1 VTFTIR
7 ARLTL
12 LYLAVLAA
20 AFVAFFWICDLGFRR
35 SIDVTVDN
43 ASQSNLKTIQRLL
56 EHADPK
62 GLDKTRHELSEL
74 AALWA
79 NDAIFQV
86 AGPDGE
92 WLYRADRFRSPQIVF
107 PPATGKISFLT
118 TNLDWL
124 QYRIARQRV
133 LINGNAYEIYAAVPT
148 EPFDQA
154 LDRFRVIE
162 KEFLPLLALVPGLL
176 GYWLSGRALA
186 PVNKI
191 IHSAERIDL
200 RNLRERVEV
209 PKAHDELR
217 RLSETVNAMLARIE
231 ASVARITQ
239 FTADASHDLRTPLSL
254 VRTHAELALRRPRSE
269 AEYRA
274 SLSKILIATDQT
286 TQLVDQLLTLARAD
300 AGAAQLHFQ
309 EQDLSAILRAAA
321 STAQEMCDAKGLRF
335 TANIPD
341 AAVPVRG
348 DAPALE
354 RLFLCII
361 ENAVKY
367 TPAGEVFLYSEVQ
380 NGSVSVA
387 IRDTGLGIAEKDL
400 PHVFDRFFRADQA
413 RSVEVRGSGLG
424 MAIARWIAEAH
435 QGTITAASEFGKGST
450 FEVRLP
456 LYSGEVA
463 DSSNRWP
470 LKQKPVN
477 APENAFT

>member
-12 LYLAVLAA
+12 LYLSVLAA

-43 ASQSNLKTIQRLL
+43 ASQSNLDTVRRVIELSESQ
-56 EHADPK
+56 
-62 GLDKTRHELSEL
+62 GVDKTRHELSEL

-86 AGPDGE
+86 AGPNGE
-92 WLYRADRFRSPQIVF
+92 WIYRAHRFQSPQIQF
-107 PPATGKISFLT
+107 APITDKTSFLT
-118 TNLDWL
+118 TNLDAE
-124 QYRIARQRV
+124 QYRIARQRRM
-133 LINGNAYEIYAAVPT
+133 INGNAYEIDAAVPT

-154 LDRFRVIE
+154 LDRFRLIE
-162 KEFLPLLALVPGLL
+162 KEFLPLLALLAGLL

-231 ASVARITQ
+231 TSVARITQ

-254 VRTHAELALRRPRSE
+254 VRTHAELALRRPRTE

-321 STAQEMCDAKGLRF
+321 LNAGEMCEAKGLRF
-335 TANIPD
+335 TANIAEGPIH
-341 AAVPVRG
+341 VRG
-348 DAPALE
+348 DAQALE
-354 RLFLCII
+354 RLFLCIL

-367 TPAGEVFLYSEVQ
+367 TPTGEVSLHAEVQ
-380 NGSVSVA
+380 NGSISVA

-400 PHVFDRFFRADQA
+400 PHIFDRFYRADQA

-424 MAIARWIAEAH
+424 MAIARWIAETH
-435 QGTITAASEFGKGST
+435 QGTITAASEVGKGST

-456 LYSGEVA
+456 VHSTEVA
-463 DSSNRWP
+463 ESSSRRP
-470 LKQKPVN
+470 LKQKAVN

>member
-1 VTFTIR
+1 MTFTIR

-35 SIDVTVDN
+35 SIELTVN
-43 ASQSNLKTIQRLL
+43 HASQGNLDTVRRIIDLSESQGVDR
-56 EHADPK
+56 
-62 GLDKTRHELSEL
+62 TRHELTEI
-74 AALWA
+74 ANLWA
-79 NDAIFQV
+79 NGAIFQV
-86 AGPDGE
+86 AGPNGA
-92 WLYRADRFRSPQIVF
+92 WIYRAHRFLSPQIPF
-107 PPATGKISFLT
+107 PAATDKTSFLT
-118 TNLDWL
+118 TNLEAE

-133 LINGNAYEIYAAVPT
+133 TINGNSYEIDAAVPT

-162 KEFLPLLALVPGLL
+162 QRFLPLLALVAGLL

-200 RNLRERVEV
+200 RNLRDRVEV

-254 VRTHAELALRRPRSE
+254 VRTHAELALRRPRTE

-309 EQDLSAILRAAA
+309 EQDLGAILRA
-321 STAQEMCDAKGLRF
+321 TALNAREMCEAKGLRF
-335 TANIPD
+335 TSQIPD
-341 AAVPVRG
+341 VLIPVRG
-348 DAPALE
+348 DAQALG
-354 RLFLCII
+354 RLFLCIL

-367 TPAGEVFLYSEVQ
+367 TPAGEVSLNADVQ
-380 NGSVSVA
+380 NGGVFAA
-387 IRDTGLGIAEKDL
+387 ILDTGLGIAEEDL
-400 PHVFDRFFRADQA
+400 PHIFDRFYRADQA

-424 MAIARWIAEAH
+424 MAIAHWIAEAH
-435 QGTITAASEFGKGST
+435 QGTISVTSELGKGST
-450 FEVRLP
+450 FQVCLP
-456 LYSGEVA
+456 LRPVEDAEFSG
-463 DSSNRWP
+463 RWP
-470 LKQKPVN
+470 LKQKAVN